1 MRYATSL
8 VAGAYAVL
16 ALASLVALRN
26 ISGLLE
32 EAARYS
38 GLIVDFWPGVVAAAR
53 WPTVAAWIAV
63 LATVA
68 AMLTLRRTADR
79 SSHTGWLAVIAIL
92 AGVAS
97 VLTFR
102 AAVRFVTTAILPG
115 GVATPVSE
123 VVPRL
128 TLASV
133 IAAICFVVAL
143 AAAIAAFPSRAALR
157 FAMIVLV
164 VSLGVS
170 ASLAVTLRSFSAQY
184 QVFTKRNLDR
194 LR

>member
-1 MRYATSL
+1 
-8 VAGAYAVL
+8 V
-16 ALASLVALRN
+16 
-26 ISGLLE
+26 IP
-32 EAARYS
+32 
-38 GLIVDFWPGVVAAAR
+38 DFWPGVVAAAR
-53 WPTVAAWIAV
+53 WPAAAAWVAV

-68 AMLTLRRTADR
+68 AMLMLRRTADR
-79 SSHTGWLAVIAIL
+79 VSHTGWLAAIAIL

-102 AAVRFVTTAILPG
+102 DAVLFVTTAILPG
-115 GVATPVSE
+115 GVPTPVSE
-123 VVPRL
+123 VAPRL
-128 TLASV
+128 TLASA

-143 AAAIAAFPSRAALR
+143 AAAIAAFPSREALR

-170 ASLAVTLRSFSAQY
+170 ASLAMTLRSFSAQY
-184 QVFTKRNLDR
+184 QVVTKRNLDR